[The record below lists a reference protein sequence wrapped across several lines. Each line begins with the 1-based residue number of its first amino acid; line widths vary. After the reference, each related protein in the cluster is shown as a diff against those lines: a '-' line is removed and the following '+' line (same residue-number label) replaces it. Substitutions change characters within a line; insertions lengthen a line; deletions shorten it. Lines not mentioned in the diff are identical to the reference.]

1 MSSQLLIE
9 TTGRVALVA
18 IALGI
23 VAVAKALASVLR
35 TWVEQSFRTRRL
47 IKALEDT
54 RPNQRPGIIL
64 ACSELEGGASGKR
77 GQEEPAVELLP
88 AQVHPWPP
96 ALVVQTKSD
105 DQPHE
110 G

>member
-18 IALGI
+18 IAIGT

-64 ACSELEGGASGKR
+64 ACSELEGGAAGKR
-77 GQEEPAVELLP
+77 GQETAVELLP
-88 AQVHPWPP
+88 AEGRPWPP
-96 ALVVQTKSD
+96 ALVVQTKHD
-105 DQPHE
+105 GEHHGE
-110 G
+110 